1 MNVDATAIAEVLGG
15 PAVFGRPI
23 TSIRGLD
30 DAVRAGI
37 PKPALDCLI
46 RTLASPRDAGGMN
59 VRRLRNRIVP
69 RATYQRV
76 ERFNLQVSETT
87 ERIARLYAMAL
98 SAFQDPDAAARFMMR
113 RHPELHDRT
122 PFDAALTE
130 LGGRE
135 VEEIIDRGLH
145 GLPV

>member
-1 MNVDATAIAEVLGG
+1 MNA
-15 PAVFGRPI
+15 
-23 TSIRGLD
+23 
-30 DAVRAGI
+30 
-37 PKPALDCLI
+37 
-46 RTLASPRDAGGMN
+46 
-59 VRRLRNRIVP
+59 RRLRNRIVP
-69 RATYQRV
+69 RATCQRV
-76 ERFNLQVSETT
+76 ERFNLQVSETA

-130 LGGRE
+130 VGGRE